1 MNVRVLTTTN
11 DKHRYGV
18 QLRGVLNHKTLGVRL
33 KNDYKSV
40 VNKVKD
46 MSTEELE
53 QFVNVS
59 SYINSIYIYAYI

>member
-1 MNVRVLTTTN
+1 MNVRVLTTTS

-18 QLRGVLNHKTLGVRL
+18 QLRGVLNHKTLGARL

-59 SYINSIYIYAYI
+59 SYMSSIYIYAYI